1 MDIFLNFKNKSY
13 EAQFYES
20 IDPYLS
26 KVVKACLISVIVVLP
41 FFPYTQYEVFRNATS
56 DVPRFVRAVVSPS
69 IYALL
74 ALSVVFIYKK
84 REFLRRHQ
92 KATRMGFDIFFT
104 LVAGWYA
111 YSFFDLNNND
121 ANNRVNY
128 ITGWWH
134 CLLAVVLFSPISR
147 WYLKLAAFL
156 SVILRIGI
164 GSYLESQSTVGL
176 LQMVRMI
183 MLEVLLTYYHEKDRR
198 KYFIEKQA
206 LYEETKVFKDI
217 FDLTSDGVI
226 LYGLK
231 EGMIFRNWSN
241 DKYRWW
247 QGDECRPNFER
258 ILLKGYK
265 KMAQLPSNMVFI

>member
-13 EAQFYES
+13 EAHFFDS
-20 IDPYLS
+20 VDPYLS
-26 KVVKACLISVIVVLP
+26 KIVKASLISIVAAVP
-41 FFPYTQYEVFRNATS
+41 FLPYTQYTSFQGATH
-56 DVPRFVRAVVSPS
+56 DATKIVRAIIQPL
-69 IYALL
+69 IYLLL
-74 ALSVVFIYKK
+74 ALAVVFIYKK
-84 REFLRRHQ
+84 KEMLRRHQ

-104 LVAGWYA
+104 LIAGWYA
-111 YSFFDLNNND
+111 YNFFDLNQNN
-121 ANNRVNY
+121 VSSGIHY

-134 CLLAVVLFSPISR
+134 CLLAVTLFSPISR

-156 SVILRIGI
+156 AIILRIGI
-164 GSYLESQSTVGL
+164 GSYLLTPGARGIIHI
-176 LQMVRMI
+176 VRMVI
-183 MLEVLLTYYHEKDRR
+183 LEVLLTYYHEKDRR
-198 KYFIEKQA
+198 RYFIEKQA

-265 KMAQLPSNMVFI
+265 KMAQLPSAMV